1 VKKLLSLVLLLGLFS
16 NSYSEEMEDDVS
28 FGIGLG
34 IPYGVFGANVNYA
47 ASENVD
53 LTAGGGFGFGA
64 GLRYRPFGREDGIR
78 VTAFYGTN
86 SMLANPTTN
95 ETEKF
100 SGMNIGVGYGPFS
113 NGWDVDV
120 MYIMIPASMKDRIKE
135 LESQGYVVSGDRDNQ
150 IGFSFGYHW

>member
-1 VKKLLSLVLLLGLFS
+1 MKKVILSILLLGLIS
-16 NSYSEEMEDDVS
+16 NAYSEEVVDDVS

-47 ASENVD
+47 ASEYVD

-64 GLRYRPFGREDGIR
+64 GLRFRPFGHDEGFRI
-78 VTAFYGTN
+78 TTFYGTN
-86 SMLANPTTN
+86 SMLSNPTTN

-100 SGMNIGVGYGPFS
+100 SGMNIGLGYGPFS

-120 MYIMIPASMKDRIKE
+120 MYVIVPDSMKDRIKE
-135 LESQGYVVSGDRDNQ
+135 LESQGYTVTGDRGNK